1 MTGSAA
7 RSAASSTCSSARMG
21 SEPERITWFPKF
33 ANPPI
38 SWRTQMTSHD
48 NLRIRPEMEGFD
60 SSTQVLI
67 VGDLA
72 VLQLTRH
79 LQNSEQEAHA
89 SIFKS
94 EVTVCV
100 RQEAPLKVK
109 KWKNIEKAFPGTLS
123 SIWTLLKGKFPEI
136 SLDDY
141 ECVMAQV
148 ERQYNIRRYNLYRTY
163 HTTKVRPIHVAPE
176 DWQWLI
182 DNLWSDEQFLKRSK
196 QNSIN
201 KSKQEMKSL
210 VGTKSIVQIASELT
224 NPETGA
230 WPSAVDVWRAIYM
243 KANGTWSIPN
253 GAEIL
258 NNLEEAAET
267 HKERI
272 AAAPIPLAEHF
283 ALVPGRKPN
292 HSCGVGIGAV
302 NQGAQERYR
311 IHARAEAADQ
321 RASDAQ
327 NQAAALA
334 EEVERLTE
342 ANNQLRDELRFQ
354 CEELNSQK
362 KTVEEQS
369 VDMERLMDQK
379 LEETM
384 NRMMARMGA
393 AGAASSILS
402 SSTTNPL

>member
-1 MTGSAA
+1 
-7 RSAASSTCSSARMG
+7 
-21 SEPERITWFPKF
+21 
-33 ANPPI
+33 
-38 SWRTQMTSHD
+38 
-48 NLRIRPEMEGFD
+48 
-60 SSTQVLI
+60 
-67 VGDLA
+67 
-72 VLQLTRH
+72 
-79 LQNSEQEAHA
+79 
-89 SIFKS
+89 
-94 EVTVCV
+94 
-100 RQEAPLKVK
+100 
-109 KWKNIEKAFPGTLS
+109 
-123 SIWTLLKGKFPEI
+123 
-136 SLDDY
+136 
-141 ECVMAQV
+141 MAQV
-148 ERQYNIRRYNLYRTY
+148 ERQYNIRCYNLYRTY
-163 HTTKVRPIHVAPE
+163 RTTKVRPIHVAPE

-182 DNLWSDEQFLKRSK
+182 DNLWSDEQFQRSK

-210 VGTKSIVQIASELT
+210 VGTINIETYEVTLVQIASKLR

-283 ALVPGRKPN
+283 ALVLGRKPN
-292 HSCGVGIGAV
+292 HSRGVGIGAV

-311 IHARAEAADQ
+311 IRARAETADQ

-327 NQAAALA
+327 NQAAALL
-334 EEVERLTE
+334 EE

-354 CEELNSQK
+354 REELNSQN

-369 VDMERLMDQK
+369 VDMERLMDRK

-384 NRMMARMGA
+384 NRMMACMGA
-393 AGAASSILS
+393 AGAASSIPS
-402 SSTTNPL
+402 SFTSTPTN

>member
-1 MTGSAA
+1 M
-7 RSAASSTCSSARMG
+7 
-21 SEPERITWFPKF
+21 
-33 ANPPI
+33 
-38 SWRTQMTSHD
+38 
-48 NLRIRPEMEGFD
+48 
-60 SSTQVLI
+60 
-67 VGDLA
+67 
-72 VLQLTRH
+72 
-79 LQNSEQEAHA
+79 
-89 SIFKS
+89 
-94 EVTVCV
+94 
-100 RQEAPLKVK
+100 
-109 KWKNIEKAFPGTLS
+109 
-123 SIWTLLKGKFPEI
+123 GKFPEI

-148 ERQYNIRRYNLYRTY
+148 ERQTYR
-163 HTTKVRPIHVAPE
+163 TTKVPPIHVAPE

-182 DNLWSDEQFLKRSK
+182 DNLWSDEQFQR
-196 QNSIN
+196 
-201 KSKQEMKSL
+201 
-210 VGTKSIVQIASELT
+210 

-283 ALVPGRKPN
+283 ALVLGRKPN
-292 HSCGVGIGAV
+292 HSRSVGIGAV
-302 NQGAQERYR
+302 NQGAKERYR

-327 NQAAALA
+327 NQAAALL
-334 EEVERLTE
+334 EE

-354 CEELNSQK
+354 REELNSQK

-369 VDMERLMDQK
+369 VDMECLMHN
-379 LEETM
+379 E
-384 NRMMARMGA
+384 
-393 AGAASSILS
+393 
-402 SSTTNPL
+402 

>member
-1 MTGSAA
+1 
-7 RSAASSTCSSARMG
+7 
-21 SEPERITWFPKF
+21 
-33 ANPPI
+33 
-38 SWRTQMTSHD
+38 
-48 NLRIRPEMEGFD
+48 
-60 SSTQVLI
+60 
-67 VGDLA
+67 
-72 VLQLTRH
+72 
-79 LQNSEQEAHA
+79 
-89 SIFKS
+89 
-94 EVTVCV
+94 
-100 RQEAPLKVK
+100 
-109 KWKNIEKAFPGTLS
+109 
-123 SIWTLLKGKFPEI
+123 
-136 SLDDY
+136 
-141 ECVMAQV
+141 
-148 ERQYNIRRYNLYRTY
+148 
-163 HTTKVRPIHVAPE
+163 
-176 DWQWLI
+176 
-182 DNLWSDEQFLKRSK
+182 
-196 QNSIN
+196 
-201 KSKQEMKSL
+201 MKSL

-230 WPSAVDVWRAIYM
+230 WPSAVDVCRAIY
-243 KANGTWSIPN
+243 NWTWSIPN
-253 GAEIL
+253 GAEIM

-283 ALVPGRKPN
+283 ALVLGRKPN
-292 HSCGVGIGAV
+292 HSRGVGIGAV

-342 ANNQLRDELRFQ
+342 AKNQLRDELRFQ
-354 CEELNSQK
+354 REELNSQK

-393 AGAASSILS
+393 AGAASSIPS
-402 SSTTNPL
+402 SSASTPTN

>member
-1 MTGSAA
+1 
-7 RSAASSTCSSARMG
+7 
-21 SEPERITWFPKF
+21 
-33 ANPPI
+33 
-38 SWRTQMTSHD
+38 
-48 NLRIRPEMEGFD
+48 
-60 SSTQVLI
+60 
-67 VGDLA
+67 
-72 VLQLTRH
+72 
-79 LQNSEQEAHA
+79 
-89 SIFKS
+89 
-94 EVTVCV
+94 
-100 RQEAPLKVK
+100 
-109 KWKNIEKAFPGTLS
+109 
-123 SIWTLLKGKFPEI
+123 
-136 SLDDY
+136 
-141 ECVMAQV
+141 
-148 ERQYNIRRYNLYRTY
+148 
-163 HTTKVRPIHVAPE
+163 
-176 DWQWLI
+176 
-182 DNLWSDEQFLKRSK
+182 
-196 QNSIN
+196 
-201 KSKQEMKSL
+201 MKSL
-210 VGTKSIVQIASELT
+210 VGTKSIVQIASELR

-283 ALVPGRKPN
+283 ALVLGRKPN
-292 HSCGVGIGAV
+292 HSRGVGIGAV

-354 CEELNSQK
+354 REELNSQK
-362 KTVEEQS
+362 KTVEEQN

-393 AGAASSILS
+393 AGATSSIPS
-402 SSTTNPL
+402 SSTSTPTN